1 MIKILIVED
10 EKPISDLIRLSLGKS
25 GYDCD
30 CAFDGMSAADMLDE
44 NIYDLV
50 LLDIMLPE
58 VDGFELLEYIKPLCI
73 PVIFITAKGSVN
85 DRVRG
90 LRMGAEDYIV
100 KPFEV
105 LELQARVDV
114 VLRRY
119 NKTESV
125 ISIGGLTIDTNA
137 MQVIRSG
144 EIVPLTRKEYDIL
157 LLFARNPGTAMYR
170 ETIYERVWGGD
181 YICGS
186 KTVDIH
192 VQRMRKKVGWEHKLV
207 AVNKVGYRQEEFMG
221 SFAHEM
227 KTPMT
232 SIIGYADLMRTQT
245 LSPEEQSAA
254 VNYIFS
260 EGKRL
265 ESLSLKL
272 LDIIVAR
279 NTKLELKKVC
289 PAQLIEQTADHLRPV
304 YTKDDIGIECSG
316 DEGECLLEPELVK
329 SLLINLIDNARKA
342 LGHGGLIRIS
352 SQLTGTG
359 CIIRVRDN
367 GPGIPPEAIAHLTEA
382 FYRVDKSRSRAQGG
396 AGLGLALCSDIARLH
411 NGSIEFESSRET
423 GTCVTVHLNGGAK

>member
-1 MIKILIVED
+1 MANEKILVVDDDVNICELLRLYLEKEGYTVSIVNDGESAVKSFG
-10 EKPISDLIRLSLGKS
+10 EIQPDL
-25 GYDCD
+25 
-30 CAFDGMSAADMLDE
+30 M
-44 NIYDLV
+44 

-207 AVNKVGYRQEEFMG
+207 AVNKVGYR
-221 SFAHEM
+221 
-227 KTPMT
+227 
-232 SIIGYADLMRTQT
+232 
-245 LSPEEQSAA
+245 
-254 VNYIFS
+254 
-260 EGKRL
+260 L
-265 ESLSLKL
+265 E
-272 LDIIVAR
+272 V
-279 NTKLELKKVC
+279 
-289 PAQLIEQTADHLRPV
+289 
-304 YTKDDIGIECSG
+304 
-316 DEGECLLEPELVK
+316 
-329 SLLINLIDNARKA
+329 
-342 LGHGGLIRIS
+342 
-352 SQLTGTG
+352 
-359 CIIRVRDN
+359 
-367 GPGIPPEAIAHLTEA
+367 
-382 FYRVDKSRSRAQGG
+382 
-396 AGLGLALCSDIARLH
+396 
-411 NGSIEFESSRET
+411 
-423 GTCVTVHLNGGAK
+423 